1 VNVASESTTPR
12 QFVLNHEDT
21 RLEGRFL
28 WALALTALVLVG
40 EVAGGLWTHSLALLS
55 DAAHVL
61 MDVVA
66 LGLSYVALRMAAREP
81 SDRHSYGLH
90 RAEVL
95 AAVINGGTLFVIAAG
110 IFWEAGHRL
119 MAPEPVKSLEM
130 LLIAAAGLAVNLVVL
145 LVLRGHDHRHEH
157 DHHDHDAGHT
167 HAEGPADLNVRSAWL
182 HVLGDTLSS
191 VGVIVA
197 GLLMWWKGWTLLD
210 PLMSIAIG
218 GVLFFGSGRLLKSGI
233 HILMEGVPEGLHL
246 PEIGQAMAAVPG
258 VREIHDLHVWS
269 LCPGAIALSAHVT
282 VDGATWSDTGGT
294 QAALKTVLRDRFR
307 IEHTTIQLEC
317 ERCAQGIVTCTNGA

>member
-1 VNVASESTTPR
+1 M
-12 QFVLNHEDT
+12 VLNHED
-21 RLEGRFL
+21 RGLEGRFL
-28 WALALTALVLVG
+28 WAVSLTALVLVG

-110 IFWEAGHRL
+110 IFVEAVRRL
-119 MAPEPVKSLEM
+119 QEPEPVKSLEM

-145 LVLRGHDHRHEH
+145 LVLRGHDDHGH
-157 DHHDHDAGHT
+157 DHHDHDADHE
-167 HAEGPADLNVRSAWL
+167 HAEGPGDLNVRSAWL

-191 VGVIVA
+191 VGVIIA

-246 PEIGQAMAAVPG
+246 SEIAQAMAAVPG

-282 VDGATWSDTGGT
+282 VDGATWSDTSGT

-317 ERCAQGIVTCTNGA
+317 ERCAQGVVTCTNGA

>member
-1 VNVASESTTPR
+1 MKSERATTPAR
-12 QFVLNHEDT
+12 QMVLNHAD
-21 RLEGRFL
+21 RGLEGRFL
-28 WALALTALVLVG
+28 WAVSLTALVLVG

-66 LGLSYVALRMAAREP
+66 LGLSYIALRMAAQEP
-81 SDRHSYGLH
+81 SDTHSYGLH

-119 MAPEPVKSLEM
+119 WAPEPVKSIEM
-130 LLIAAAGLAVNLVVL
+130 LAIAAAGLAVNLVVL
-145 LVLRGHDHRHEH
+145 LVLRGHDGHGH
-157 DHHDHDAGHT
+157 DHHDHDAAHE
-167 HAEGPADLNVRSAWL
+167 HAEGPDDLNVRSAWL

-197 GLLMWWKGWTLLD
+197 GLVIWWTGWMIFD
-210 PLMSIAIG
+210 PLMSIIIA

-246 PEIGQAMAAVPG
+246 PEIGQAMAVVPG
-258 VREIHDLHVWS
+258 VREVHDLHVWS
-269 LCPGAIALSAHVT
+269 LCPGAVALSAHVT
-282 VDGATWSDTGGT
+282 VDDATWSDTSGT
-294 QAALKTVLRDRFR
+294 QAALKAVLRDRFR
-307 IEHTTIQLEC
+307 IEHTTIQVEC
-317 ERCAQGIVTCTNGA
+317 ERCAQGVVACANGA

>member
-1 VNVASESTTPR
+1 MGAETAVTPVR
-12 QFVLNHEDT
+12 QMVLNHED
-21 RLEGRFL
+21 RGLEGRFL
-28 WALALTALVLVG
+28 WAVSLTALVLVG

-110 IFWEAGHRL
+110 IFVEAVRRL
-119 MAPEPVKSLEM
+119 QEPEPVKSLEM

-145 LVLRGHDHRHEH
+145 LVLRGHDDHGH
-157 DHHDHDAGHT
+157 DHHDHDADHE
-167 HAEGPADLNVRSAWL
+167 HAEGPGDLNVRSAWL

-191 VGVIVA
+191 VGVIIA

-246 PEIGQAMAAVPG
+246 SEIAQAMAAVPG

-282 VDGATWSDTGGT
+282 VDGATWSDTSGT

-317 ERCAQGIVTCTNGA
+317 ERCAQGVVTCTNGA

>member
-1 VNVASESTTPR
+1 
-12 QFVLNHEDT
+12 
-21 RLEGRFL
+21 
-28 WALALTALVLVG
+28 
-40 EVAGGLWTHSLALLS
+40 
-55 DAAHVL
+55 
-61 MDVVA
+61 VA

-95 AAVINGGTLFVIAAG
+95 AAVINGWTLFVIAAG

-119 MAPEPVKSLEM
+119 WAPEPVKSIEM
-130 LLIAAAGLAVNLVVL
+130 LVIAAAGLAVNLVVL
-145 LVLRGHDHRHEH
+145 LVLRGHDDHGH
-157 DHHDHDAGHT
+157 DHHDHDAEHE
-167 HAEGPADLNVRSAWL
+167 HAKGPGDLNVRSAWL

-197 GLLMWWKGWTLLD
+197 GLVIWWTGWMIFD
-210 PLMSIAIG
+210 PLMSIIIA

-246 PEIGQAMAAVPG
+246 PEIGQAMAAVLG

-282 VDGATWSDTGGT
+282 VDDATWSDTSGI
-294 QAALKTVLRDRFR
+294 QAALKAILRDRFR

-317 ERCAQGIVTCTNGA
+317 ERCAQGVVTCANGA

>member
-1 VNVASESTTPR
+1 M
-12 QFVLNHEDT
+12 
-21 RLEGRFL
+21 EGRFL
-28 WALALTALVLVG
+28 WALSLTALVLVG
-40 EVAGGLWTHSLALLS
+40 EVVGGLWTHSLALLS

-119 MAPEPVKSLEM
+119 MRPEPVRSIEM

-145 LVLRGHDHRHEH
+145 LVLRGHDHGHGH
-157 DHHDHDAGHT
+157 DHHDHDADHV
-167 HAEGPADLNVRSAWL
+167 HAEGPGDLNVRSAWL

-197 GLLMWWKGWTLLD
+197 GFLIWWKGWTLLD
-210 PLMSIAIG
+210 PVMSIAIG

-246 PEIGQAMAAVPG
+246 SEIGQAMAAIPG
-258 VREIHDLHVWS
+258 VQEIHDLHVWS

-282 VDGATWSDTGGT
+282 VDDATWSDTSGI
-294 QAALKTVLRDRFR
+294 QAGLKAVLRDRFR

-317 ERCAQGIVTCTNGA
+317 ERCAQGVVVCANGA